1 LRLWV
6 REEKGGPLGF
16 RIGLLYTRLASVPQ
30 ALWAAPHEEGT
41 RSSGP
46 GT

>member
-1 LRLWV
+1 
-6 REEKGGPLGF
+6 LGF

-30 ALWAAPHEEGT
+30 ALWAAPHEDGHEVI
-41 RSSGP
+41 RP